1 MPSSKAQKYSLAE
14 QELNLLWGA
23 WVELGVSGWQR
34 THGDWA
40 IDPEPLIIRTAT
52 LGDSE
57 PRLRDEALDWCIRY
71 PRYIS
76 RVRLRNLL
84 GGLSSSSSDAWG
96 RFAATVNAH
105 SNVRWPN
112 ATQEVRYK
120 TTGRSKLESLERP
133 SRAWIRLR
141 AMFGLGARTEI
152 LRFFLDD
159 PPRSKS
165 GISRM
170 ADVATIASSIGY
182 AKRNVAEECEPL
194 EKAGL
199 LKMRQKG
206 NRFFYS
212 FARDAELRA
221 LVGEIASVRP
231 DWPKLLKVTSA
242 FVALESAARSM
253 PGKAIMVEA
262 YRVAQSLDDDLHVLG
277 IEARPHLAQP
287 DSYWPEVRDFAHGLM
302 AAWGSGRWPTEDDRR

>member
-1 MPSSKAQKYSLAE
+1 MPSSKEVDSLAE

-40 IDPEPLIIRTAT
+40 IDPEPLILRTAS

-84 GGLSSSSSDAWG
+84 GGLSAPSSDAWG

-112 ATQEVRYK
+112 ATQEVRYQ
-120 TTGRSKLESLERP
+120 TTGRSNLESLVRP

-141 AMFGLGARTEI
+141 AMFGLSARTEI
-152 LRFFLDD
+152 LRFFLAD
-159 PPRSKS
+159 PPRSMS
-165 GISRM
+165 GVSRM
-170 ADVATIASSIGY
+170 TDVSTIAKSVGY

-199 LKMRQKG
+199 LKMRQTG
-206 NRFFYS
+206 NRFFY
-212 FARDAELRA
+212 FLARDAELRA

-231 DWPKLLKVTSA
+231 DWSALLKVTSA

-253 PGKAIMVEA
+253 PAKAIMVEA
-262 YRVAQSLDDDLHVLG
+262 FRVAQSLDDDLHVLG
-277 IEARPHLAQP
+277 IEARPRLVDP
-287 DSYWPEVRDFAHGLM
+287 DSYWPEVRDFARGLM
-302 AAWGSGRWPTEDDRR
+302 SAWGSGRWPHENDPR